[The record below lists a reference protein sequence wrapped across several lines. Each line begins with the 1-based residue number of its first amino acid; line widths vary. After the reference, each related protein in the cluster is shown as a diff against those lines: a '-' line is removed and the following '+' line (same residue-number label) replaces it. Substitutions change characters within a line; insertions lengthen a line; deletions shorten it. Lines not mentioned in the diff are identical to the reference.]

1 MHERGFVLL
10 PLLEIAP
17 GIVIPGRGHAAD
29 WLAACADQS
38 VAPMFPPAA
47 AVNA

>member
-17 GIVIPGRGHAAD
+17 DTAIPGRGRAAD
-29 WLAACADQS
+29 WLARCGDQS
-38 VAPMFPPAA
+38 VVALLPPAA